1 MVDKRVNKST
11 KRDKPT
17 ITKKALERL
26 VTINNGGP
34 INNIKRSGS
43 EEPEFAPSSTLT
55 SRPKDSTPVT
65 TVKPAIQKPNFDFK
79 ALMSQGGIGSQLPGF
94 LEQMRAAN
102 EDLEAERQAGTLA
115 RRKIEID
122 DTSSEGET
130 SSEEEDSDDD
140 EGMEEGGEDREGK
153 VKEKKGKEK
162 NRTEKKEKKER
173 GQYIEMNL
181 GLGVLEEKNS
191 EDETSSSGSSDD
203 DSDEDM
209 GVMDKLEGR
218 DKEEIEARKKAK
230 IEVVKET

>member
-1 MVDKRVNKST
+1 MVDKRVQKVG

-34 INNIKRSGS
+34 INNMRRSGS
-43 EEPEFAPSSTLT
+43 EEPEFAPSGSSTSLT

-65 TVKPAIQKPNFDFK
+65 TIKPVAQKPNFDFK
-79 ALMSQGGIGSQLPGF
+79 ALMSQSGIGSQLPGF

-102 EDLEAERQAGTLA
+102 EELEAERRAGTIGN
-115 RRKIEID
+115 RKIEID
-122 DTSSEGET
+122 DTSSEGD
-130 SSEEEDSDDD
+130 SSHDEEDSGEDD
-140 EGMEEGGEDREGK
+140 EMEGK
-153 VKEKKGKEK
+153 CRDGKVNQKGKEK
-162 NRTEKKEKKER
+162 KEKRER

-191 EDETSSSGSSDD
+191 EDETSSSGSSDE

-209 GVMDKLEGR
+209 GIMDRLEGK
-218 DKEEIEARKKAK
+218 DKEEIEKTRMAK

>member
-43 EEPEFAPSSTLT
+43 EEPEFAPSSTLM

-65 TVKPAIQKPNFDFK
+65 TVKSAIQKPNFDFK

-102 EDLEAERQAGTLA
+102 EELEAERQAGTLA
-115 RRKIEID
+115 SRKIEID

-140 EGMEEGGEDREGK
+140 EEMDEGGEDREGK

-162 NRTEKKEKKER
+162 KQKKEKKER

-209 GVMDKLEGR
+209 GVMDKLEGK

>member
-26 VTINNGGP
+26 VTIKNGGP
-34 INNIKRSGS
+34 INNQNHSGS
-43 EEPEFAPSSTLT
+43 EEPEFAPCSTLT
-55 SRPKDSTPVT
+55 SRPKDSSPVT
-65 TVKPAIQKPNFDFK
+65 IIKPAIQKPNFDFK
-79 ALMSQGGIGSQLPGF
+79 ALMSQSGIGSQLPGF

-102 EDLEAERQAGTLA
+102 EELEAERRAGTLA
-115 RRKIEID
+115 SRKIEID

-130 SSEEEDSDDD
+130 SSEEGDSDDD
-140 EGMEEGGEDREGK
+140 EDMNEEDEGE
-153 VKEKKGKEK
+153 EKKGKEK
-162 NRTEKKEKKER
+162 SAKKER
-173 GQYIEMNL
+173 AQYIEMNL

-203 DSDEDM
+203 EDSDEDM
-209 GVMDKLEGR
+209 GVMDRLQGT

-230 IEVVKET
+230 IEVVRET